1 VSTDEQSAQGLA
13 LATIE
18 ATGALVL
25 VCDGDG
31 RIQLANPSLQRFCG
45 RTAEALVGRP
55 FWEVVVVPE
64 EVELARRAL
73 EDGMAGRAFFPHEVD
88 WLAASGVRRRVELQS
103 SVLRDPAGR
112 AYAVSWVGLDV
123 TEERLRQAAVEH
135 RATTDTL
142 TGVGNRSALFDALHR
157 RLDEQS
163 GVGCS
168 LLFCDLDG
176 FKAVNDAHG
185 HLVGDRLLVE
195 IAGRLVELAG
205 ETGSVVRFGGDEFVV
220 LCPPAEPA
228 VLAAR
233 AEQISRRVR
242 EPVQTPAGPLSIGV
256 SVGVAVGRP
265 GDRPDEVVARA
276 DQEMYGVKVRSRAR
290 DR

>member
-1 VSTDEQSAQGLA
+1 MGTDAQSAQSLA
-13 LATIE
+13 LATVE
-18 ATGALVL
+18 ATAALVV

-45 RTAEALVGRP
+45 RPADALVGRH
-55 FWEVVVVPE
+55 FWDVVVVPE

-73 EDGMAGRAFFPHEVD
+73 ADVMAGRAFFPHEVD
-88 WLAASGVRRRVELQS
+88 WLAASGERRRVELQS

-135 RATTDTL
+135 RAATDTL
-142 TGVGNRSALFDALHR
+142 TGVGNRSALFDALRR
-157 RLDEQS
+157 RLDQQS
-163 GVGCS
+163 GVGCG

-185 HLVGDRLLVE
+185 HLVGDRLLAEV
-195 IAGRLVELAG
+195 AGRLVELAG

-220 LCPPAEPA
+220 LCPPAGPEVMA
-228 VLAAR
+228 ER
-233 AEQISRRVR
+233 AEQIGRRLR
-242 EPVQTPAGPLSIGV
+242 EPIDTPAGPLSIGV
-256 SVGVAVGRP
+256 SVGAAVGRP
-265 GDRPDEVVARA
+265 GDCPDEVVARA
-276 DQEMYGVKVRSRAR
+276 DEQMYGVKVRSRAR
-290 DR
+290 